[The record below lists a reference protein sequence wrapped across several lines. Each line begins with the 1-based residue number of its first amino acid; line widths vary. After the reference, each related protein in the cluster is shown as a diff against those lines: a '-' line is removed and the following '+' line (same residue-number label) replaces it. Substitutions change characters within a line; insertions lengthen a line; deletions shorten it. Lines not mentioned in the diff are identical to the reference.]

1 MGIRDE
7 EKKLIMK
14 MHVIDHM
21 YATAVQNG
29 KDTNYDKIVAV
40 ANRLHRLETTLQRL
54 AVDESCFPTYDAAKQ
69 ERLEK
74 LAGKII
80 TEEIG
85 CDYFTQRDPR
95 GYCIRMYLT
104 DQFGREWCNTWDGK
118 ITGLA
123 W

>member
-7 EKKLIMK
+7 AERLLRK

-21 YATAVQNG
+21 YATAVLNG
-29 KDTNYDKIVAV
+29 KDTSYEKVVKVAD
-40 ANRLHRLETTLQRL
+40 RLHRIETTLGRL
-54 AVDESCFPTYDAAKQ
+54 AEDQSNSPEYNEAKQ

-74 LAGKII
+74 LAKKILAK
-80 TEEIG
+80 EIG
-85 CDYFTQRDPR
+85 CKCFTQRDPR

-104 DQFGREWCNTWDGK
+104 DRYGRAFYNTFDGET
-118 ITGLA
+118 TGLA